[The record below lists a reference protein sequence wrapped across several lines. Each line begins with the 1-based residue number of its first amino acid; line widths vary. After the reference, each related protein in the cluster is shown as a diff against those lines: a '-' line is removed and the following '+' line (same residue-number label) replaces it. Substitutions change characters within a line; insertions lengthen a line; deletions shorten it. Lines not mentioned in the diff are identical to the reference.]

1 MRDFY
6 KGDRIKI
13 DIDRLRKSE
22 IEFKQDA
29 SIFVYDIIEVDDE
42 LLVVTDIRNN
52 EDEELEIYLVSAGIT
67 KAIEIK

>member
-6 KGDRIKI
+6 KGDRVKI
-13 DIDRLRKSE
+13 DIDRICKSE

-29 SIFVYDIIEVDDE
+29 SIFVY
-42 LLVVTDIRNN
+42 DIRNN

>member
-6 KGDRIKI
+6 KGDRVKI
-13 DIDRLRKSE
+13 DIDRLCKSE

-29 SIFVYDIIEVDDE
+29 SIFVYDIIDVDDE